1 MTIRITNTAES
12 TKPTDIQDIDVGHLS
27 LSESPGKRFNQLS
40 PRFTRNI
47 YDTFKG
53 RLRLAIL
60 ERDFRT
66 LGLHQSSLNTLDIGA
81 GQGQFALQLAKQG
94 HQLTLLEPA
103 QEMLE
108 LAESHFLKSQLSAKF
123 LHTSVEKLP
132 TLALPQYDL
141 ITCHA
146 MIEWLEDPYQLFQ
159 LIKSHI
165 KPKGILSLL
174 FYNREGLIYH
184 NLIRGNFRYIERGN
198 FAGEQGG
205 LTPISP
211 IDYHELEQYLNDHKI
226 KILKKSGIR
235 TYYDFMQPEAR
246 KRISEADH
254 LKMELHYSE
263 NPDYLPH
270 ARYHHWLLQF

>member
-1 MTIRITNTAES
+1 MTNTIINTADTHDTA
-12 TKPTDIQDIDVGHLS
+12 TKNPP
-27 LSESPGKRFNQLS
+27 LSESQGRRFNQLS

-60 ERDFRT
+60 ERDFT
-66 LGLHQSSLNTLDIGA
+66 ALGLHQSSLNILDIGA

-94 HQLTLLEPA
+94 HQLTLLEPSK
-103 QEMLE
+103 EMLE
-108 LAESHFLKSQLSAKF
+108 LAESRFLDAQLTATF
-123 LHTSVEKLP
+123 LQASVEALP
-132 TLALPQYDL
+132 LLSLPQYDL

-146 MIEWLEDPYQLFQ
+146 MIEWLKDPYQLFQ
-159 LIKSHI
+159 LIRAHI
-165 KPKGILSLL
+165 KPNGLLSLL

-198 FAGEQGG
+198 FADEQGG

-226 KILKKSGIR
+226 QILKKSGIR

-254 LKMELHYSE
+254 LKMELLYSE
-263 NPDYLPH
+263 NPNYLPH

>member
-1 MTIRITNTAES
+1 MPSIHS
-12 TKPTDIQDIDVGHLS
+12 KDLLLS
-27 LSESPGKRFNQLS
+27 KRDAAPSPRFNQLS
-40 PRFTRNI
+40 PRFSRNI

-60 ERDFRT
+60 ERDFEA
-66 LGLHQSSLNTLDIGA
+66 LKLHQSPLRILDIGA
-81 GQGQFALQLAKQG
+81 GQGQFALELAHKG
-94 HQLTLLEPA
+94 HHLTLLEPA
-103 QEMLE
+103 EEMLL
-108 LAESHFLKSQLSAKF
+108 LAKERFAEAQLSANF
-123 LHTSVEKLP
+123 LTATAEELSHYPLV
-132 TLALPQYDL
+132 QYDL

-146 MIEWLEDPYQLFQ
+146 MIEWLDDPYQLFQ
-159 LIKSHI
+159 WIKPYI
-165 KPKGILSLL
+165 KPKGIMSLL

-184 NLIRGNFRYIERGN
+184 NLIRGNFRYIEKGHFSGERGS
-198 FAGEQGG
+198 

-211 IDYHELEQYLNDHKI
+211 IDYHKLTQYLLDQGI
-226 KILKKSGIR
+226 KILKQSGIR
-235 TYYDFMQPEAR
+235 TYYDFMAPEAR

>member
-1 MTIRITNTAES
+1 MTTIMTNKADIIEPVKTSEIHQES
-12 TKPTDIQDIDVGHLS
+12 LS
-27 LSESPGKRFNQLS
+27 LSESQGKRFNQLS

-60 ERDFRT
+60 ERDFT
-66 LGLHQSSLNTLDIGA
+66 ALKLHQSSLNILDIGA
-81 GQGQFALQLAKQG
+81 GQGQFALQLASQG
-94 HQLTLLEPA
+94 HQLTLLEPSK
-103 QEMLE
+103 EMLE
-108 LAESHFLKSQLSAKF
+108 LAESRFLEAQLSATF

-184 NLIRGNFRYIERGN
+184 NLIRGNFRYIARGN

-226 KILKKSGIR
+226 QILKKSGIR

-246 KRISEADH
+246 KRISEEDH
-254 LKMELHYSE
+254 LKMELLYSE
-263 NPDYLPH
+263 NPDYLSH